1 MFWLQ
6 FAIVLVCILIGSRKG
21 PMGLGT
27 FSAIGLFVMAFVF
40 GARPTSPPIEVMLM
54 ILAVVTAAAA
64 LEAARGLDYLVEI
77 AEKLLRSKPQF
88 ITFIAPAVT
97 YAFTFA
103 AGTGHTAYA
112 VMPVIAEVARK
123 AGVRPERPMTMSVIA
138 SQLAIVACPI
148 SAAVVT
154 LLAQLAGANVQL
166 GDILVVTIPATIGG
180 VAIAALVMSRY
191 GKPLAEDPIYRERLA
206 KGEIQELEA
215 GEPLAGDVLR
225 RAQLGVG
232 IFLAAAIGVVT
243 LGLVPELRPT
253 FDADGEAMRLDMAHT
268 IQILMLSAGAAI
280 LWLCR
285 ADATE
290 AIKGGVM
297 RAGVGAV
304 IAIFGIAWLGNTF
317 FENNRAFVVDN
328 LEDIIEQAPW
338 LFAFGLF
345 AMSVLIFSQAGTTA
359 ALMPVGIALGIA
371 PATLVAMF
379 PAVCGFF
386 FLPAY
391 GTTLAAIAFDQTGTT
406 RIGRY
411 VLNHSFMLPGLV
423 GVSSS
428 VILGLLISRVVS

>member
-27 FSAIGLFVMAFVF
+27 FSAIGLFVMAFGF
-40 GARPTSPPIEVMLM
+40 GARPTSPPIDVMLM
-54 ILAVVTAAAA
+54 ILAVVSAAAA

-77 AEKLLRSKPQF
+77 AERLLRSKPQF
-88 ITFIAPAVT
+88 ITFMAPAVT

-112 VMPVIAEVARK
+112 VLPVIAEVARK
-123 AGVRPERPMTMSVIA
+123 AGVRPERPMTVSVIA

-154 LLAQLAGANVQL
+154 LLAQLAGADVEL
-166 GDILVVTIPATIGG
+166 GDILVVTIPATLGG
-180 VAIAALVMSRY
+180 SALAALAMTRY

-206 KGEIQELEA
+206 KGEIKELEA

-225 RAQLGVG
+225 RAQLGVA
-232 IFLAAAIGVVT
+232 IFLAAALGVVT
-243 LGLVPELRPT
+243 LGLVPGLRPT
-253 FDADGEAMRLDMAHT
+253 FEVDGESLRLDMAHT

-285 ADATE
+285 AEATD
-290 AIKGGVM
+290 AIKGSVM

-317 FENNRAFVVDN
+317 FEFNRAFVVDN
-328 LEDIIEQAPW
+328 LEDIIEQTPW

-371 PATLVAMF
+371 PSFLIGMF

-423 GVSSS
+423 GISSS
-428 VILGLLISRVVS
+428 VILGLLIGRVVS